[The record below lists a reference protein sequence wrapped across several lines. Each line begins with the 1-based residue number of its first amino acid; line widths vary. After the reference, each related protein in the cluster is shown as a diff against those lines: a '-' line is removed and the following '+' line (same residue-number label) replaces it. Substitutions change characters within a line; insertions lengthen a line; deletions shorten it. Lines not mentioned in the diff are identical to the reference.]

1 LATLVDDV
9 TNALGNGARE
19 GAAAASSAGRDLGQ
33 DVETFVMPHLRDIA
47 GEVASIIEKRNE
59 GTYIDTTAKDL
70 LDSQADAVRVLIETM
85 TTLAVFEAQKIRDA
99 IISALVGA
107 VNSAV
112 GFALL
117 A

>member
-1 LATLVDDV
+1 MATLVDDIAI
-9 TNALGNGARE
+9 ALSNGARE

-33 DVETFVMPHLRDIA
+33 DVEILVVPNLRDIA
-47 GEVASIIEKRNE
+47 AEVASIIEKRHE
-59 GTYIDTTAKDL
+59 GIYTDITAKDL

-99 IISALVGA
+99 IISALAGA
-107 VNSAV
+107 VNTAV

>member
-1 LATLVDDV
+1 LAALVDDI
-9 TNALGNGARE
+9 TNALSNGARE
-19 GAAAASSAGRDLGQ
+19 GAAAASGAGRDLGQ
-33 DVETFVMPHLRDIA
+33 DVETFVVPHLSDIA

-59 GTYIDTTAKDL
+59 GIYTDTAAKDL
-70 LDSQADAVRVLIETM
+70 LDSQTDAVRVLIETM

-107 VNSAV
+107 VNTAV

>member
-1 LATLVDDV
+1 MATLVDDI
-9 TNALGNGARE
+9 TNALRNGARD

-33 DVETFVMPHLRDIA
+33 DVETFVVPYLKDIA
-47 GEVASIIEKRNE
+47 SQVASIIQKRNE
-59 GTYIDTTAKDL
+59 GIYTDTTAKDL

-99 IISALVGA
+99 IISALAGA
-107 VNSAV
+107 VNTAV

>member
-1 LATLVDDV
+1 MATLIDDI
-9 TNALGNGARE
+9 TTALRSGARD

-33 DVETFVMPHLRDIA
+33 DVETFVVPHLRDIA
-47 GEVASIIEKRNE
+47 GGVASIIEKRNE
-59 GTYIDTTAKDL
+59 GIYTDTTAKDL
-70 LDSQADAVRVLIETM
+70 LDSQADAVRVLVETM

-99 IISALVGA
+99 IISALTGA
-107 VNSAV
+107 VNTAV